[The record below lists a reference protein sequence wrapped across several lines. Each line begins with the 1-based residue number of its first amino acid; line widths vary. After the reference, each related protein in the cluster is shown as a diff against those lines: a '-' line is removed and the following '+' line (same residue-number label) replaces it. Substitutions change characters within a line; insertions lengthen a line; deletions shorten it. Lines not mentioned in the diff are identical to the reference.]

1 MSYEGG
7 IELPYNIDSQV
18 MTKRTTIVLPDAIY
32 EDLLDWAKEEGRPT
46 ANLVAFLVEQA
57 IRLKYPEKYPS
68 PKTKENK

>member
-1 MSYEGG
+1 M
-7 IELPYNIDSQV
+7 LTQFLK

-32 EDLLDWAKEEGRPT
+32 EDLQHWASEEGRPT

-68 PKTKENK
+68 PKKDKGAA